1 MATPKTH
8 QPSASLTRDEALALL
23 ESRAQIAQSDLAGH
37 TDAGGDVLHYLAE
50 NGAVATRRAVAAN
63 PAAEAR
69 TNFHLSD
76 DEDEEVRVELA
87 RKIARLMP
95 NLDVEESRHI
105 HALTIDTLERL
116 AKDQVVRVRAVLAE
130 EIKTLDCVPKFI
142 VQTLAK
148 DVASLVAAPVLQ
160 YSPLLSDSDLLEV
173 IAAGR
178 AEEVLTAIASR
189 RPLSGQVA
197 NAVIGTLDIPS
208 IAALLANPDA
218 KVRGRT
224 MDKLIEHAEKVESLQ
239 VPLVMRTDLSKRAIW
254 RIASFVGAS
263 LIEQLV
269 GRYGLDEETKTHL
282 NKELRV
288 RLQEEGKGEH
298 DGLEAAVRDV
308 AAARAEGKLDEKFVD
323 AAATGGQRD
332 VVALALVELAHVAE
346 PIVRKILASRTAKP
360 VTALVWHAGL
370 SMRVAFKIQNHV
382 MKLGASE
389 LLPARAG
396 VHFPMTEDEMRWH
409 LNYFDVPV

>member
-8 QPSASLTRDEALALL
+8 LPSASLTRDEALALL
-23 ESRAQIAQSDLAGH
+23 ESRAQIAQSELAGH
-37 TDAGGDVLHYLAE
+37 TDAGGEVLHYLAE

-69 TNFHLSD
+69 TNFHLSE

-130 EIKTLDCVPKFI
+130 ELKTLDCVPKFI

-148 DVASLVAAPVLQ
+148 DVASLVAAPILQ
-160 YSPLLSDSDLLEV
+160 YSPLLSDADLLEV

-224 MDKLIEHAEKVESLQ
+224 MDKLIEHAEKVEALQ

-254 RIASFVGAS
+254 RLASFVGAS
-263 LIEQLV
+263 LIEQLMM
-269 GRYGLDEETKTHL
+269 RYGLDEDIKHQL
-282 NKELRV
+282 NKELRA
-288 RLQEEGKGEH
+288 RLQEDSQKESTPLDK
-298 DGLEAAVRDV
+298 AKKDV
-308 AAARAEGKLDEKFVD
+308 AAALEAGKLDEAFVD
-323 AAATGGQRD
+323 RCANAGQRD
-332 VVALALVELAHVAE
+332 AVVLSLAALAKVPEA
-346 PIVRKILASRTAKP
+346 IVRKIIQSGSAKP
-360 VTALVWHAGL
+360 AIALVWHAGL
-370 SMRVAFKIQNHV
+370 SMRVAFKIQ
-382 MKLGASE
+382 S
-389 LLPARAG
+389 
-396 VHFPMTEDEMRWH
+396 
-409 LNYFDVPV
+409 